1 MPLFGDS
8 GNYECLEKL
17 KSPANRVVKEGFD
30 IVYEDFEERVALW
43 NKIRKNYNLYKEGH
57 CGEFLDDIDR
67 ATRRIFEWALGVLA
81 YSFYYNNENF
91 PALNK
96 YKEKELELIGYI
108 LKYNVFEI
116 WSVDDIVRE
125 IMNAQYK
132 GFDETLNLLKEYYNG
147 IGNKVD
153 ECIKDHT
160 IRLYIRDFAKEKW
173 LSYKEKM
180 DKAIAEGMKYD
191 WFRRFIEGVD
201 AKIEELKG
209 KISGLGDY
217 IERER
222 ERLEEE
228 FENWRE
234 IERRK
239 IEFERER
246 LRKEFEQEKE
256 RLIKEIEALKEIE
269 MRKELELKLKE
280 VEEEYKSIIDELN
293 ELLKL
298 KDEEIRRIEQEKKKV
313 EEKFDR
319 LWNKIK
325 LALEEEKKLS
335 KDKIVRVE
343 EASFY
348 EIWFVDRLRK
358 KLSENKTIKV
368 NGRKF
373 KVYKDEIV
381 ETKNI
386 APKNLPKNTEIIALM
401 EEKKIVPMN
410 KMKIM
415 FKGIYFTHIDEYK
428 KDGFDTY
435 PMSLGEVKEVIEKAK
450 MNGKEYDRVILL
462 IASPTGFDD
471 NAKDIVSS
479 EDLKERYL
487 SDKISLA
494 LFDVKEK
501 RLYYN
506 EVDEFCREFAKLM
519 SLEFDDEEAIRC
531 EKRVKEDVDVKGYA
545 IFEEIA
551 KEFSK
556 NIVREVF
563 YKLEKTGNYEVK
575 SIKDIGLVLIKN
587 NEVGL

>member
-1 MPLFGDS
+1 MLFGDN
-8 GNYECLEKL
+8 GNFNCLEKL
-17 KSPANRVVKEGFD
+17 KSPAKSVVREGFD
-30 IVYEDFEERVALW
+30 IVNEDFEERVALW

-67 ATRRIFEWALGVLA
+67 ATRRTFEWALGVLA
-81 YSFYYNNENF
+81 YSFYYNNEHF

-132 GFDETLNLLKEYYNG
+132 GFDETLSLLKEYYNG
-147 IGNKVD
+147 IGDKVD

-173 LSYKEKM
+173 LNYKEKM
-180 DKAIAEGMKYD
+180 DKAISEGMKYD
-191 WFRRFIEGVD
+191 WFRRFIEGVNT
-201 AKIEELKG
+201 KIRELESR
-209 KISGLGDY
+209 IHNLGEF

-222 ERLEEE
+222 GRLEED
-228 FENWRE
+228 FENWRN
-234 IERRK
+234 IEKKK
-239 IEFERER
+239 IEFEREQ
-246 LRKEFEQEKE
+246 LKKEFEREKE
-256 RLIKEIEALKEIE
+256 RLIKEIEDLKEKE
-269 MRKELELKLKE
+269 MRNKLELKLKE

-298 KDEEIRRIEQEKKKV
+298 KDEEIKRIEQEKKEV

-319 LWNKIK
+319 LWNKIR
-325 LALEEEKKLS
+325 LALEEERKLS
-335 KDKIVRVE
+335 KDRIVRLE

-368 NGRKF
+368 NGRRF

-381 ETKNI
+381 ETKN
-386 APKNLPKNTEIIALM
+386 KNTEITALM
-401 EEKKIVPMN
+401 EERKLNPLTK

-415 FKGIYFTHIDEYK
+415 FRGIYFTHVEEYNR
-428 KDGFDTY
+428 DGFDTY
-435 PMSLGEVKEVIEKAK
+435 PMSLGEVKEIIEKAK
-450 MNGKEYDRVILL
+450 INGKEYDRVILL
-462 IASPTGFDD
+462 IASPTGFD
-471 NAKDIVSS
+471 NKTKEIVSS
-479 EDLKERYL
+479 DDLRERYL
-487 SDKISLA
+487 SDKISLS

-501 RLYYN
+501 KLYYN
-506 EVDEFCREFAKLM
+506 EVDEFCRAFAKLM
-519 SLEFDDEEAIRC
+519 SLEFEDEEIMRC
-531 EKRVKEDVDVKGYA
+531 KKRVKEEVDVRSYVT
-545 IFEEIA
+545 FEDIVN
-551 KEFSK
+551 EFSK
-556 NIVREVF
+556 DVVREVF

-575 SIKDIGLVLIKN
+575 FIKDVGLVLIKK
-587 NEVGL
+587 

>member
-1 MPLFGDS
+1 MLFGDS
-8 GNYECLEKL
+8 GNFECLKKL
-17 KSPANRVVKEGFD
+17 KSPAERVVREGFD

-43 NKIRKNYNLYKEGH
+43 NKIKKNYNLYKEGH
-57 CGEFLDDIDR
+57 CGEFLDDVDR
-67 ATRRIFEWALGVLA
+67 ATRKNFEWALGVLA

-116 WSVDDIVRE
+116 WSIEDIVRE

-191 WFRRFIEGVD
+191 WFRRFIEGVNT
-201 AKIEELKG
+201 KIRELEN
-209 KISGLGDY
+209 KISGLGEF

-228 FENWRE
+228 FENWKD
-234 IERRK
+234 IERKK
-239 IEFERER
+239 IEFEREQ
-246 LRKEFEQEKE
+246 LKKEFEREKE

-269 MRKELELKLKE
+269 MREKLELKLKE
-280 VEEEYKSIIDELN
+280 VEEEYKNIIDELN

-298 KDEEIRRIEQEKKKV
+298 KDEEIKKLEEEKKEV
-313 EEKFDR
+313 EEEFDR
-319 LWNKIK
+319 LYNKIK

-335 KDKIVRVE
+335 KDKVVRLE

-348 EIWFVDRLRK
+348 EIWFVDRLKK
-358 KLSENKTIKV
+358 KLSENKTVKI
-368 NGRKF
+368 NGRRF
-373 KVYKDEIV
+373 KIYKDDVV

-386 APKNLPKNTEIIALM
+386 VPKNLPKNTEIIALM
-401 EEKKIVPMN
+401 EERKLNPLVK

-415 FKGIYFTHIDEYK
+415 FRGVYYSHIDEYK
-428 KDGFDTY
+428 RDGFDTY
-435 PMSLGEVKEVIEKAK
+435 PMTLGEVKEIIEKAK
-450 MNGKEYDRVILL
+450 INGKDYDRVVLL
-462 IASPTGFDD
+462 IASPTGFDKK
-471 NAKDIVSS
+471 AEEIVSS
-479 EDLKERYL
+479 EDLRERYL
-487 SDKISLA
+487 SDKVSLA

-501 RLYYN
+501 KLYYN
-506 EVDEFCREFAKLM
+506 EVDEFCRAFAELM
-519 SLEFDDEEAIRC
+519 SLEFENEEFLRC
-531 EKRVKEDVDVKGYA
+531 EKEVKKEVDIKGY
-545 IFEEIA
+545 ITFEDIT
-551 KEFSK
+551 KEFPK
-556 NIVREVF
+556 NVVRDVF
-563 YKLEKTGNYEVK
+563 YKLEKTGNYEIK
-575 SIKDIGLVLIKN
+575 FIKDVGLVLIKR
-587 NEVGL
+587 

>member
-1 MPLFGDS
+1 MLFGDS
-8 GNYECLEKL
+8 GNYDCLRKL
-17 KSPANRVVKEGFD
+17 KSPAERVVREGFD

-43 NKIRKNYNLYKEGH
+43 NKIKKNYNLYKEGY

-67 ATRRIFEWALGVLA
+67 VTRRIFEWALGVLA
-81 YSFYYNNENF
+81 YSFYYNNEHF

-96 YKEKELELIGYI
+96 YKKKELELIGYI

-116 WSVDDIVRE
+116 WSVEDIVRE

-147 IGNKVD
+147 IGHKVD

-180 DKAIAEGMKYD
+180 DKAIAEGMMYD

-201 AKIEELKG
+201 TKIKELENR
-209 KISGLGDY
+209 IFNLGEF

-222 ERLEEE
+222 EKLEEE
-228 FENWRE
+228 FENWKE
-234 IERRK
+234 IEKKK

-246 LRKEFEQEKE
+246 LKREFEKEKE
-256 RLIKEIEALKEIE
+256 MLIKKIDALKEAE
-269 MRKELELKLKE
+269 MREKLELKLKE

-298 KDEEIRRIEQEKKKV
+298 KDEEIKKIEQEKKEV

-319 LWNKIK
+319 LWDKIK

-335 KDKIVRVE
+335 KDKIVKLE

-348 EIWFVDRLRK
+348 EIWFVDRLKK

-368 NGRKF
+368 GGRRF
-373 KVYKDEIV
+373 KVYKDEVV

-386 APKNLPKNTEIIALM
+386 VPKDLPKNTEIIALM

-415 FKGIYFTHIDEYK
+415 FRGIYFTHIDEYK
-428 KDGFDTY
+428 RDGFDTY
-435 PMSLGEVKEVIEKAK
+435 PMSLKEVKEVIEKVK
-450 MNGKEYDRVILL
+450 VNGEGYDRVILL

-471 NAKDIVSS
+471 KAKEIVSS
-479 EDLKERYL
+479 EDLRERYL

-501 RLYYN
+501 KLYYN
-506 EVDEFCREFAKLM
+506 EVDEFCRAFAKLM
-519 SLEFDDEEAIRC
+519 SLEFEDEEFVRC
-531 EKRVKEDVDVKGYA
+531 EKRVKEDADIKGYA
-545 IFEEIA
+545 IFEDIV
-551 KEFSK
+551 KEFPR

-563 YKLEKTGNYEVK
+563 YNLEKTGNYEVK
-575 SIKDIGLVLIKN
+575 FIRDVGLVLIKK
-587 NEVGL
+587 

>member
-1 MPLFGDS
+1 
-8 GNYECLEKL
+8 
-17 KSPANRVVKEGFD
+17 
-30 IVYEDFEERVALW
+30 
-43 NKIRKNYNLYKEGH
+43 
-57 CGEFLDDIDR
+57 
-67 ATRRIFEWALGVLA
+67 
-81 YSFYYNNENF
+81 
-91 PALNK
+91 
-96 YKEKELELIGYI
+96 
-108 LKYNVFEI
+108 
-116 WSVDDIVRE
+116 
-125 IMNAQYK
+125 
-132 GFDETLNLLKEYYNG
+132 
-147 IGNKVD
+147 
-153 ECIKDHT
+153 
-160 IRLYIRDFAKEKW
+160 
-173 LSYKEKM
+173 
-180 DKAIAEGMKYD
+180 
-191 WFRRFIEGVD
+191 
-201 AKIEELKG
+201 
-209 KISGLGDY
+209 
-217 IERER
+217 
-222 ERLEEE
+222 
-228 FENWRE
+228 
-234 IERRK
+234 
-239 IEFERER
+239 
-246 LRKEFEQEKE
+246 
-256 RLIKEIEALKEIE
+256 

-298 KDEEIRRIEQEKKKV
+298 KDEEIRRIEQEKKEA
-313 EEKFDR
+313 EEKFGR

-335 KDKIVRVE
+335 KDKIVRLE

-386 APKNLPKNTEIIALM
+386 APKNLPKNTEIIVLM

-531 EKRVKEDVDVKGYA
+531 EKRVKEEVDVKGYA

-575 SIKDIGLVLIKN
+575 SIKDVGLVLIKK
-587 NEVGL
+587 